1 MKCPKLYE
9 TPFTRKQSFDV
20 IFDTDN
26 ILESAELKTNIN
38 FYFLKILYLPIDG
51 LVLIYLTFTYLVKKA
66 LKL

>member
-9 TPFTRKQSFDV
+9 TPLTRKQSFDV

-26 ILESAELKTNIN
+26 ILESAELKT
-38 FYFLKILYLPIDG
+38 IDG

>member
-9 TPFTRKQSFDV
+9 TSLTRKQSFDV

-26 ILESAELKTNIN
+26 ILESAEHKTNI
-38 FYFLKILYLPIDG
+38 YFLKILYLPIDG

>member
-9 TPFTRKQSFDV
+9 TPLTRKQSFDV